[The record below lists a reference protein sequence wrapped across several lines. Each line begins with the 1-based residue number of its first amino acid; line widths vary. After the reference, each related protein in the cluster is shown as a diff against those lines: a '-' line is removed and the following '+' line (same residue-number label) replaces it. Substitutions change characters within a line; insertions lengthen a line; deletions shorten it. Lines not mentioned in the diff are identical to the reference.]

1 MKITYEGTTYE
12 VEYEV
17 YEDVVTLTEIYRE
30 GLDVFDKLT
39 DDEVEDIRNIVDDY
53 LFNPTTNTPK
63 ISDYERAVISLAEA
77 NKKNMDGL
85 IGRLLEEM
93 KASDERH
100 INASKNSLRDMFA
113 SAAMNGLIINQDVID
128 RELGYVGEE
137 TIVMNAYVLADA
149 MLKERKR

>member
-17 YEDVVTLTEIYRE
+17 YEDVVTLTELYRE

-39 DDEVEDIRNIVDDY
+39 EDEVEDIRNIVDDY

-113 SAAMNGLIINQDVID
+113 SAAVPPLIG
-128 RELGYVGEE
+128 RMELM
-137 TIVMNAYVLADA
+137 TDIAKTAYVLADA
-149 MLKERKR
+149 MLKERKK

>member
-1 MKITYEGTTYE
+1 MKLTYEGTTYE

-17 YEDVVTLTEIYRE
+17 YEDVVTLTDIYRE

-100 INASKNSLRDMFA
+100 INASKNSLRDQFA
-113 SAAMNGLIINQDVID
+113 CAAAPPLIGRLESMADIAK
-128 RELGYVGEE
+128 
-137 TIVMNAYVLADA
+137 TAYVLADA
-149 MLKERKR
+149 MLKERKK

>member
-17 YEDVVTLTEIYRE
+17 YEDVVTLTELYRE
-30 GLDVFDKLT
+30 GLDVFYKLT
-39 DDEVEDIRNIVDDY
+39 DEEVEDIRNIVDDY

-113 SAAMNGLIINQDVID
+113 SAAVPPLIG
-128 RELGYVGEE
+128 RMELM
-137 TIVMNAYVLADA
+137 TDIAKTAYVLADA
-149 MLKERKR
+149 MLKERKK